1 MLHEVRA
8 PGVPGDRVRR
18 PDLVGTPGRDPAR
31 TVLSYGGAKNDSRP
45 RRRPDVTE
53 LEIFGGPET
62 DKLLLVEHDP
72 AWATVFEHH
81 RGRVLEVLGDT
92 ALAVHH
98 VGSTSVPGLMAKPIV
113 DMLLL
118 VDDVT
123 AEEDH
128 VDRLV
133 EAGYV
138 LRVRD
143 PGHRML
149 RTPERDVHLHV
160 HEPDHPES
168 TDLLLFR
175 DRLRSHPGDRDL
187 YEATKRALIKQ
198 PWTHMQA
205 YADAKGPVVEEIKA
219 RARREA
225 SA

>member
-1 MLHEVRA
+1 MN
-8 PGVPGDRVRR
+8 
-18 PDLVGTPGRDPAR
+18 DP
-31 TVLSYGGAKNDSRP
+31 RP

-53 LEIFGGPET
+53 LEIFGGQET
-62 DKLLLVEHDP
+62 DKLVLLEHDP
-72 AWATVFEHH
+72 AWAEAFAAHAA
-81 RGRVLEVLGDT
+81 RVREVLGAT

-118 VDDVT
+118 VDDIT

-128 VDRLV
+128 VEPLV
-133 EAGYV
+133 AAGYV
-138 LRVRD
+138 LRVRE

-175 DRLRSHPGDRDL
+175 DRLRSHDADRAL
-187 YEATKRALIKQ
+187 YEATKRELIAQ
-198 PWTHMQA
+198 PGTHMQA
-205 YADAKGPVVEEIKA
+205 YADAKDPIVDEIKA

>member
-1 MLHEVRA
+1 M
-8 PGVPGDRVRR
+8 
-18 PDLVGTPGRDPAR
+18 
-31 TVLSYGGAKNDSRP
+31 NDSRP

-53 LEIFGGPET
+53 LEIFGDRET
-62 DKLLLVEHDP
+62 DKLVLLEHDP
-72 AWATVFEHH
+72 AWAEAFAAHAAMV
-81 RGRVLEVLGDT
+81 REVLGAT

-98 VGSTSVPGLMAKPIV
+98 VGSTSVRGLMAKPIV

-118 VDDVT
+118 VDDIT
-123 AEEDH
+123 AEEDY
-128 VDRLV
+128 VKPLV
-133 EAGYV
+133 AVGYV
-138 LRVRD
+138 LRVRE

-175 DRLRSHPGDRDL
+175 DRLRSHDADRAL
-187 YEATKRALIKQ
+187 YEATKRELIAQ
-198 PWTHMQA
+198 PGTHMQA
-205 YADAKGPVVEEIKA
+205 YADAKDPIVDEIKA